1 MGDSMLQTPST
12 EIPMIKMQGG
22 GSSSD
27 VYQLPL
33 NEIPLVQMKGGGQED
48 VVAVLAG
55 ILATRPED
63 KEIKETLDATLAAVI
78 GSIAI
83 GQPLV
88 NALTVTAGKETS
100 TQTSTQTNAEGS
112 SESSVT
118 EDYDTKVLSPN
129 EQKLRVRVFPED
141 KDPENKDS
149 PNNKKILA
157 FLNPKPDTFKFDE
170 LKLFQKLLFT
180 QPDVLTFLR
189 SQPEGFIK
197 FWRTYVDHDGTSV
210 ITLHTTQ
217 AGKQIKSFL
226 NRLHNSRLTYSLY
239 KVKELLRPYEVK
251 KMEQEYGE
259 IKAPFKLADSAKVLA
274 DVFNP
279 KTKSVESPV
288 AGNPPPSIQQ
298 DYKDPQQKE
307 NLDKLSKSLE
317 KLKDARKDTA
327 IVGDTITTADNQLG
341 PYTGFKGAYEGL
353 EACVKEISDIKN
365 NLDNKVAELN
375 AYAEKKSIE
384 KTTPIEQIAL
394 RAVIDTHKKIKGEYE
409 KYIAEL
415 LAKIKEAGVLLEAE
429 KETYSKVSKAI
440 TKFTNPSAPAPPP
453 AKKTPAKKT
462 PAKKTPAKK
471 TPAKK
476 TPAKKKA
483 KEEGEEE
490 EGEEEEREEE
500 EGEEEEGEEE
510 EEEKEEE
517 GEEEEEEEEDSPG
530 KDRVAKAKKALEK
543 QLNTYDGKI
552 DFIKKQ
558 FLSLD
563 LDSET
568 RKQYIIDKILI
579 KLFSGKKWNGSE
591 EYCKSFYS
599 SGSCKGSFLFFI
611 NESTKR
617 QAPKTLIEL
626 RDKLDTTRAIPLNT
640 TIKSLLYLPDYTDE
654 QHTEIRNLLN
664 AFEMQEGLWKNYPN
678 DQGGYRRR
686 TPDHKK
692 SGKRVTRRH

>member
-1 MGDSMLQTPST
+1 MGDSVLQTPST

-27 VYQLPL
+27 VYEQPSNKIL
-33 NEIPLVQMKGGGQED
+33 LVQMKGGGQED

-63 KEIKETLDATLAAVI
+63 KHIKETLDATLATVI

-88 NALTVTAGKETS
+88 NALTVTARKETAK
-100 TQTSTQTNAEGS
+100 QTSTQTNAEGS

-170 LKLFQKLLFT
+170 LKVFQKLLFT

-259 IKAPFKLADSAKVLA
+259 IKAPFKIADSAKVLA
-274 DVFNP
+274 DMFKP
-279 KTKSVESPV
+279 KESLVKPI
-288 AGNPPPSIQQ
+288 ASGSPPPSIQQ

-317 KLKDARKDTA
+317 KLKDARKDQS
-327 IVGDTITTADNQLG
+327 ISGDTITKADTQLG
-341 PYTGFKGAYEGL
+341 PYTAFKGAYEGL
-353 EACVKEISDIKN
+353 EACVKEANDVKSDLEK
-365 NLDNKVAELN
+365 KVGELN
-375 AYAEKKSIE
+375 AYAEKKSKE

-394 RAVIDTHKKIKGEYE
+394 RAVIETHKDIKVEYE

-440 TKFTNPSAPAPPP
+440 TKFTNPSAPAHAPAP
-453 AKKTPAKKT
+453 AKKENEE
-462 PAKKTPAKK
+462 
-471 TPAKK
+471 
-476 TPAKKKA
+476 A
-483 KEEGEEE
+483 KEEE
-490 EGEEEEREEE
+490 
-500 EGEEEEGEEE
+500 
-510 EEEKEEE
+510 EEE
-517 GEEEEEEEEDSPG
+517 GEEEEEEEEEEKEKSPAES
-530 KDRVAKAKKALEK
+530 RVAEAKEALKKEALK
-543 QLNTYDGKI
+543 KELNTYDGKI
-552 DFIKKQ
+552 LFIKKQ

-568 RKQYIIDKILI
+568 RKQDIINNILI

-617 QAPKTLIEL
+617 KAPKTLIEL
-626 RDKLDTTRAIPLNT
+626 KAKLLSTRAIPLNT
-640 TIKSLLYLPDYTDE
+640 TIKSLLYLPDYTEE
-654 QHTEIRNLLN
+654 QQSQIRNLLN
-664 AFEMQEGLWKNYPN
+664 AFEMQEGLLKNYPN
-678 DQGGYRRR
+678 DQGGGYRRR

>member
-27 VYQLPL
+27 VYKEPSI
-33 NEIPLVQMKGGGQED
+33 EIPLVQMKGGGQED

-63 KEIKETLDATLAAVI
+63 KDIKETLDATLAAVI

-88 NALTVTAGKETS
+88 NALTVTAGKETAKQTS

-157 FLNPKPDTFKFDE
+157 FLNPGPDTFKFDE
-170 LKLFQKLLFT
+170 LKVFQKLLFT

-197 FWRTYVDHDGTSV
+197 FWRNYVEHDGTSV
-210 ITLHTTQ
+210 ITLQTTQ

-239 KVKELLRPYEVK
+239 KVKELLRPYEAK
-251 KMEQEYGE
+251 KMEQQYGE
-259 IKAPFKLADSAKVLA
+259 IKPPFKLADSAKVLA
-274 DVFNP
+274 DMFKP
-279 KTKSVESPV
+279 KETLVKPIASGS
-288 AGNPPPSIQQ
+288 PPPSIQQ

-317 KLKDARKDTA
+317 KLKDARKNQS
-327 IVGDTITTADNQLG
+327 ISGDTITKADTQLG
-341 PYTGFKGAYEGL
+341 PYTAFKGAYEGL
-353 EACVKEISDIKN
+353 EACVKEASDIKSD
-365 NLDNKVAELN
+365 LEKKVGELN
-375 AYAEKKSIE
+375 AYAEKKSKE

-394 RAVIDTHKKIKGEYE
+394 KAVIDTHTKIKGEYE

-415 LAKIKEAGVLLEAE
+415 LVKIKEAGELLTAE
-429 KETYSKVSKAI
+429 KETYSKVSSAI
-440 TKFTNPSAPAPPP
+440 TAFTKASAPAP
-453 AKKTPAKKT
+453 A
-462 PAKKTPAKK
+462 
-471 TPAKK
+471 
-476 TPAKKKA
+476 KKA
-483 KEEGEEE
+483 KKEAKE
-490 EGEEEEREEE
+490 
-500 EGEEEEGEEE
+500 EEEEGEEE
-510 EEEKEEE
+510 EEEEGEE
-517 GEEEEEEEEDSPG
+517 EEEEEEEEDSPG
-530 KDRVAKAKKALEK
+530 KDRVEKAKKALEK
-543 QLNTYDGKI
+543 QLNTYEGKI
-552 DFIKKQ
+552 DFIKTQ
-558 FLSLD
+558 LLSLD

-591 EYCKSFYS
+591 EYCKSFYHKKI
-599 SGSCKGSFLFFI
+599 CDISFYSFI
-611 NESTKR
+611 KKSK
-617 QAPKTLIEL
+617 QVLIKDL
-626 RDKLDTTRAIPLNT
+626 KAKLDTKRGIPLNT
-640 TIKSLLYLPDYTDE
+640 TIKSLLYLPDYTKE
-654 QHTEIRNLLN
+654 QQTQIRNLLN
-664 AFEMQEGLWKNYPN
+664 AFEMQEGLWKKYPN
-678 DQGGYRRR
+678 DQEGGRRLRR

-692 SGKRVTRRH
+692 PGKRVTRRH